1 MQSEEGPE
9 HTCGE
14 FLHENNSAVER
25 ISRRPIRRGSQAK
38 RVVIRAGHISRAD
51 GRFQGRLEV
60 GGAET
65 RRDGVRGG
73 AGTSID
79 QTIEGPCEVVG

>member
-51 GRFQGRLEV
+51 GRFQGGMEV
-60 GGAET
+60 GRAEA

-73 AGTSID
+73 EGTSTD
-79 QTIEGPCEVVG
+79 QPVEGPSKVVG